1 MRANTS
7 RPVLS
12 VPNQCVIDG
21 GSYILFSLLVIPIFK
36 FNFFSPNTKNF
47 KLIKK
52 NNLIWYL
59 NNND

>member
-1 MRANTS
+1 MNIKIKRRNF
-7 RPVLS
+7 LKKF
-12 VPNQCVIDG
+12 
-21 GSYILFSLLVIPIFK
+21 LFSLLVIPIFK
-36 FNFFSPNTKNF
+36 FNFFSSNTTNF

>member
-1 MRANTS
+1 MNIKIKRRNFLKKFS
-7 RPVLS
+7 
-12 VPNQCVIDG
+12 
-21 GSYILFSLLVIPIFK
+21 FSLLVIPIFK